1 MWPRSILASRLRWL
15 LATAGRARSLLLV
28 AFGLSFIPHQPR
40 PTILLPSTKSTYR
53 LYGRRL
59 LEEMTSLEV
68 VQQWWEFWVNNFRG
82 RVYIMVVSKNKE
94 FLFFCFLKSFVF
106 LQKMETK
113 NKKQNKV
120 KIHLKNLSKSAIWID
135 FMQIFCLELIST
147 WSVVCNLAKKFD
159 ARAFLN

>member
-1 MWPRSILASRLRWL
+1 MWPRSILASRLWWL

-113 NKKQNKV
+113 NKKTKKSENSPKKPI
-120 KIHLKNLSKSAIWID
+120 KISNLNRFYTNILLRTD
-135 FMQIFCLELIST
+135 FYL
-147 WSVVCNLAKKFD
+147 VCSM
-159 ARAFLN
+159 